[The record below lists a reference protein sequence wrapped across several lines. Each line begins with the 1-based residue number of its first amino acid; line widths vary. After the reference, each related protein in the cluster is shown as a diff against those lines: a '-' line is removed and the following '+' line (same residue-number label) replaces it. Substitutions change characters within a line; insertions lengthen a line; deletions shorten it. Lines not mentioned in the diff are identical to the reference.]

1 MFYKIKIKKFYVA
14 IGFLIIS
21 CGQGPKKEKEPEIE
35 TQGAVEMIETVVDSI
50 PDDED
55 FDFLK
60 TVANTKTLK
69 LPHIENINFDSFI
82 DEDDYEAIDFKA
94 FKLDQIYPDYNAEGR
109 NYRAIAKYTVPIRD
123 NFHSV
128 VVTILKSENEM
139 ESVLINYDP
148 EGTIIAH
155 ELVSYD
161 EIAEGMSRTVSRISE
176 NRLTVNRIF
185 WGNIREVEQ
194 IEYEITWDGTI
205 EKVDTKKL
213 NDSFKNYTLINSVL
227 MDLKLD
233 WIQTKTDL
241 IATKVY
247 PENPEETIVVIPE
260 IVDEG
265 EHYFELNSH
274 ILIADNRSGKVTHK
288 YFESKKTN
296 EWVSDAI
303 ELNGIQI
310 DSTSYQISEDKIAF
324 GVNVSYFGHS
334 RVNPYSNKKLSLF
347 AKSGD
352 SLVKLLSNY
361 TVENSG
367 GEWDGDCDGEFNETK
382 KSLRMSQEQTND
394 YFDISVTKEM
404 IYTEQFKDKNEECLF
419 NEKNDTENTTL
430 KFNGWRYA
438 EYGLDA
444 KSFYE
449 FHPKKVENIAID
461 KVHINNAHQLE
472 NFKIVTGSDQLTTSE
487 SERAYANN
495 NNWGERLLMLDAT
508 NKIVFK
514 SKGVG
519 ELYSFEPHFY
529 KSDTSDKV
537 IIICQKWFEY
547 PFGGEVFI
555 LENENVKHIGTL
567 EVEGYNPEQDEDKIM
582 TEIVEITEGKNGLV
596 FSFRTDKLVLNPGGE
611 NEEVITNNNVCY
623 VYRNNEL
630 SVLWNN

>member
-1 MFYKIKIKKFYVA
+1 MFYKIKRKKFYVA

-21 CGQGPKKEKEPEIE
+21 CGQGPKKEKAPEIE
-35 TQGAVEMIETVVDSI
+35 TQGAVEMIEAVVDSI
-50 PDDED
+50 PDDEG

-60 TVANTKTLK
+60 TISNTKTLK
-69 LPHIENINFDSFI
+69 LPHIENTNFDSFI
-82 DEDDYEAIDFKA
+82 DEDDYEVIDFKA
-94 FKLDQIYPDYNAEGR
+94 FNLNQIYPDYNAEGR

-176 NRLTVNRIF
+176 NRLTVDRIF

-233 WIQTKTDL
+233 WIQIKTDL

-265 EHYFELNSH
+265 EHYFALNSH

-310 DSTSYQISEDKIAF
+310 DSTSYQISEDKMAF
-324 GVNVSYFGHS
+324 GVTVSRFGSS
-334 RVNPYSNKKLSLF
+334 RVNPYSNKALSLF
-347 AKSGD
+347 VKSGD
-352 SLVKLLSNY
+352 SLVKVLSNY
-361 TVENSG
+361 TVENYG

-382 KSLRMSQEQTND
+382 KSLRMGQEKNNG
-394 YFDISVTKEM
+394 YFDIWVDAENS
-404 IYTEQFKDKNEECLF
+404 YTHSFKDKNGDCLSEMKL
-419 NEKNDTENTTL
+419 NPKTTIL
-430 KFNGWRYA
+430 KFNGWRYSEYDTETIAYA
-438 EYGLDA
+438 EYA
-444 KSFYE
+444 PE
-449 FHPKKVENIAID
+449 KKVN
-461 KVHINNAHQLE
+461 VRLE
-472 NFKIVTGSDQLTTSE
+472 NVHVGHAFQMEPFI
-487 SERAYANN
+487 
-495 NNWGERLLMLDAT
+495 LLSGLYMPK
-508 NKIVFK
+508 NGKIVFPDTETDNGYRVFLVNEDNEIHYK
-514 SKGVG
+514 SKGFG
-519 ELYSFEPHFY
+519 DLYHFEPHFY
-529 KSDTSDKV
+529 KSEASDKT
-537 IIICQKWFEY
+537 IIICQLGFEY

-555 LENENVKHIGTL
+555 YQNEKMEHIGTL
-567 EVEGYNPEQDEDKIM
+567 DIEGYDPEQNGTNYL
-582 TEIVEITEGKNGLV
+582 TEIIEIKEGKTGIE
-596 FSFRTDKLVLNPGGE
+596 FSFKTDRLILNPGGE
-611 NEEVITNNNVCY
+611 HEEVITNNNVFY
-623 VYRNNEL
+623 VYKNNEL
-630 SVLWNN
+630 SLLWNN